1 MRNNYEIIASGSKG
15 NAIILRDYI
24 LLDCGVPYSKIKNR
38 IKQLKL
44 VFISHI

>member
-1 MRNNYEIIASGSKG
+1 MGNNYEIIASGSTG

-24 LLDCGVPYSKIKNR
+24 LLDCGVPYSKIKDR
-38 IKQLKL
+38 VRELKL